1 VIGDND
7 RWYVIEEQLFNL
19 QPKLDE
25 LNQQVIRMHLAYLND
40 IYQPQDVQRDEDRRL
55 KQYFE
60 LNLFLSM
67 HQQIQ
72 KRVLDALAICGAAHE
87 EHGKRI
93 SSAKDYVQEQRDNHG
108 KESES

>member
-1 VIGDND
+1 MISEND
-7 RWYVIEEQLFNL
+7 RWYVIEEMLFNL
-19 QPKLDE
+19 GPKLDE

-40 IYQPQDVQRDEDRRL
+40 IYQPQDVERDEDRRL

-72 KRVLDALAICGAAHE
+72 KRVLEALAVCEAAHVA
-87 EHGKRI
+87 HGDQVR
-93 SSAKDYVQEQRDNHG
+93 SAKDQVQEQLDNYRKKFG
-108 KESES
+108 S